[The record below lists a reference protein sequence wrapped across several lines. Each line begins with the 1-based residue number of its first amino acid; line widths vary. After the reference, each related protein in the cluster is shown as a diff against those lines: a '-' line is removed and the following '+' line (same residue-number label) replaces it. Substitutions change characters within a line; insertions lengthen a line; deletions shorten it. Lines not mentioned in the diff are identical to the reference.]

1 MTKILSTKTIYNGKV
16 INLYFDEVEH
26 DGMLLKREVVR
37 HRGGAAVLAERDGKF
52 AFVRQY
58 RHPFREDFFEIPAG
72 TKDSTEKSEATA
84 YRELQEEC
92 GLKADHFTFICDYA
106 VSPGYTDE
114 VLSLFYAN
122 NFTDVAQSLDEDESL
137 SVEWVSVEESLQM
150 ALTGKIKDGKTLV
163 ALLWYNAVRANKV
176 N

>member
-1 MTKILSTKTIYNGKV
+1 
-16 INLYFDEVEH
+16 
-26 DGMLLKREVVR
+26 MLLKREVVR

-58 RHPFREDFFEIPAG
+58 RHPCGEDFFEIPAG

-150 ALTGKIKDGKTLV
+150 ALSGKIKDGKTLV
-163 ALLWYNAVRANKV
+163 ALLWYNAVRANKA